1 MSVFL
6 AILKIILL
14 ILCYVIGLAFV
25 LLALILSVP
34 VRYEA
39 SFYQSGSLAYQF
51 HVSWMLHFFT
61 LSKRMDSDDIQVRVL
76 GIPLKKITGNKTKKK
91 QKSISSDAKRLK
103 KGKQEAPKGKI
114 KEKKDGTSKRKN
126 DFSFDTVSSIIDF
139 IRNEK
144 KRRGIRR
151 LYEEIVFALNYLK
164 PKKLRGEIRFGTG
177 DPADTGMLTGIISLF
192 PVVYQENLQVSPD
205 FEEKILYVDVSIKGR
220 LQILYLI
227 YIALRIYE
235 DKDIM
240 RLWKVWNHHKGG
252 K

>member
-1 MSVFL
+1 
-6 AILKIILL
+6 
-14 ILCYVIGLAFV
+14 
-25 LLALILSVP
+25 
-34 VRYEA
+34 
-39 SFYQSGSLAYQF
+39 
-51 HVSWMLHFFT
+51 
-61 LSKRMDSDDIQVRVL
+61 MDSDDIQVRVL

-144 KRRGIRR
+144 NRRGIRR

-192 PVVYQENLQVSPD
+192 PVVYQENLQISPD